1 MEIDI
6 IMDDSIYSSM
16 SNGRAKGMRL
26 KKLPTIQIGRGKC
39 DDVEIDTMCLFNP
52 LQHILSAL
60 KTAAKHQNTSQTR
73 QLHACIVK
81 VGFEGF
87 LPLLNSLLN
96 AYSKC
101 SSLEDALQLFNEITP
116 RDPFTWSS
124 LLSLLTRSNLSQV
137 AVTLFSTSF
146 SFDKIQPDGHIYAS
160 LLNACANLLSSK
172 QGKQIH
178 AQFVIS
184 YFCDDDVVKSALV
197 DMYSKCHTPDDARK
211 VFDTIRIKNSI
222 SLTAMVYG
230 YSLNGRHLE
239 AIQIFKEMPF
249 KSLPS
254 WTALISGFVQ
264 HGNGINALKFFKKM
278 RFEVIHIE
286 DPFVICSVVG
296 ASATLASLALG
307 KQLHCLVILLGYESS
322 IFVSNALVDMYAKC
336 SDIFASR
343 QVFDN
348 INGRDVVSWTAMIVG
363 AAQHGWAE
371 VALGLFDK
379 MVFEGLTPNEV
390 TFVGLIYACSHKGL
404 VDKGR
409 QLFNSMTSDYGIKP
423 SLQHYTC
430 LLDLLS
436 RSGLLQEAKD
446 VIMGMPF
453 DPDEATWGALLSAC
467 KREGD
472 VCMGIEIAD
481 HLLSLNP
488 QEPSTYILLSNT
500 YASACMWDQV
510 AKVRKLISVMPV
522 SKVPGYSWVELG
534 MESYMF
540 CAGELMHPMKDEIL
554 RLLEEIMEKMKE
566 RGYVPDTSSVLHDLE
581 QQEKQEQLFL
591 HSERLAVAL
600 GLLKATPGSAIR
612 VVKNLRVCGDCH
624 TVLKLISDIVSRE
637 IIVRDT
643 NRFHHFKDGICS
655 CNDFW

>member
-1 MEIDI
+1 MQ
-6 IMDDSIYSSM
+6 SLQQLLTP
-16 SNGRAKGMRL
+16 L
-26 KKLPTIQIGRGKC
+26 K
-39 DDVEIDTMCLFNP
+39 
-52 LQHILSAL
+52 A
-60 KTAAKHQNTSQTR
+60 AAKHQNTSQTR

-81 VGFEGF
+81 IGFENF

-101 SSLEDALQLFNEITP
+101 SSLQDALQLFNEITP

-124 LLSLLTRSNLSQV
+124 LLSLLTHSNLSQE

-146 SFDKIQPDGHIYAS
+146 SLDNIQPDGHVFAS
-160 LLNACANLLSSK
+160 LLNSCANLSAAK

-178 AQFVIS
+178 AQFITS
-184 YFCDDDVVKSALV
+184 QFPYDDVVKSALV
-197 DMYSKCHTPDDARK
+197 DMYSKCRFPDDAGK

-230 YSLNGRHLE
+230 YSLNGRHSK
-239 AIQIFKEMPF
+239 AIQIFEEMPV
-249 KSLPS
+249 KSLLS

-264 HGNGINALKFFKKM
+264 NGDGVNALKLFKKM
-278 RFEVIHIE
+278 RCESIHIE
-286 DPFVICSVVG
+286 DPFVVCSVVG

-307 KQLHCLVILLGYESS
+307 MQLHCLVILIGYESS
-322 IFVSNALVDMYAKC
+322 IYVSNALVDMYAKC
-336 SDIFASR
+336 SDIFASK
-343 QVFDN
+343 QVFDD
-348 INGRDVVSWTAMIVG
+348 INRRDVVSWTAMIVG

-371 VALGLFDK
+371 VALGLFEE
-379 MVFEGLTPNEV
+379 MVMEGLTPNEV

-409 QLFNSMTSDYGIKP
+409 QLFSSMVNDYGLKP

-436 RSGLLQEAKD
+436 RSGLLQEAKHL
-446 VIMGMPF
+446 IMDMPF
-453 DPDEATWGALLSAC
+453 NPDEATWGALLSAC

-472 VCMGIEIAD
+472 TWMGIQIAN

-500 YASACMWDQV
+500 YASAQMWDHV
-510 AKVRKLISVMPV
+510 AKVRKLMSYMAV
-522 SKVPGYSWVELG
+522 SKVPGYSRVELG

-540 CAGELMHPMKDEIL
+540 CAGELIHPMRDEIIG
-554 RLLEEIMEKMKE
+554 LLGELMGKMKG
-566 RGYVPDTSSVLHDLE
+566 RGYVPDTNSVLHDLE

-600 GLLKATPGSAIR
+600 GLLKASPGTTIR

-624 TVLKLISDIVSRE
+624 TVLKLISDIVGRE
-637 IIVRDT
+637 IIVRDA
-643 NRFHHFKDGICS
+643 NRFHHFKDGMCS
-655 CNDFW
+655 CGDFW